1 MKNHKYNFLTTS
13 LTILICLS
21 SLFLISGCTPKR
33 ITTQAEEQE
42 LSIQKITFVGANSIS
57 EKQLKKAM
65 KIIQEGDIYDEYKVK
80 VALDNVLSYY
90 RMKGFF
96 SAKIIAKKGEFD
108 PEKNVINLYFTIDEG
123 QRAII
128 KSITFVGN
136 ETIAES
142 KLMKTIIIRK
152 GEPFD
157 YLKIFTSRYNLT
169 SMYAQKGFIYAEVKT
184 PREDVFLI
192 DNNLTFTIEEGKKVF
207 VKDIKIFGN
216 KSVRSK
222 IIKREILLRPGDV
235 YSPLKVY
242 SSQQKIYATG
252 LFYDVKSEIEGTKD
266 GKDKVT
272 VIFKVI
278 EGKTKWFAF
287 GTAFQTPNRITM
299 NLGWGNDNLLDNN
312 QSINADYTYTF
323 NFRKEEW
330 GNLNINYTEPY
341 LFSMPVRFGLNLYN
355 EREVTTKT
363 ENANSSQYFGNIYGI
378 NSRIGYSINLYTD
391 VTAELKFK
399 KALINIIGDYK
410 PEENILT
417 NSILL
422 SYLRDTRDN
431 IFNPRKGLLS
441 LTSAE
446 FAGGILKGDNHFI
459 RYIQDLSLYRRF
471 TKRSVMAS
479 NLKMGYTVTLSSN
492 TGTSISVDERF
503 ELGGAS
509 SLRGYSQSSIGTPDI
524 RGKHS
529 GIYLLNGGEEFRFP
543 IYKLLGGAAFIDWG
557 GLWLNKEDIN
567 LKSIK
572 VGIGFGIRYNT
583 VIGPVRLDYGYRL
596 TDRTKTY
603 KGNVY
608 FALGNAY

>member
-1 MKNHKYNFLTTS
+1 MKNHKYYFLTTS